1 MNERNVRRITALHRR
16 DALRLLEDGRPHRLR
31 LWKLST
37 GDILTYEDAV
47 CIHHHRRGGWH
58 RVRLPR
64 SALTRCLRDVCLF
77 EIDGL
82 KIYL

>member
-1 MNERNVRRITALHRR
+1 MTLRSLHQR

-37 GDILTYEDAV
+37 GDILTYEGAV
-47 CIHHHRRGGWH
+47 CIGHHRRGGTH

-64 SALTRCLRDVCLF
+64 SALVREFRDITLF
-77 EIDGL
+77 EIDDL